1 MPRESEKTC
10 QVFPVKMNPFPSKKF
25 QYQRFDQFFHKISRK
40 VRNTK
45 IFFIK
50 KCGNIFLQVI
60 LKSKDD
66 QVTVI
71 GAGVTLHE
79 ALAAAEQL
87 RKGDQIFFAIF
98 AVVKEI
104 TTS

>member
-1 MPRESEKTC
+1 MPSFSCKNKFPLEKNSSA
-10 QVFPVKMNPFPSKKF
+10 KDLI
-25 QYQRFDQFFHKISRK
+25 RFFNKISRK
-40 VRNTK
+40 VRNTEIYYGK
-45 IFFIK
+45 I
-50 KCGNIFLQVI
+50 CGNIFLQVI

-87 RKGDQIFFAIF
+87 RKGDQFFF
-98 AVVKEI
+98 FFLLPQQRNYYWL
-104 TTS
+104 T

>member
-1 MPRESEKTC
+1 M
-10 QVFPVKMNPFPSKKF
+10 V
-25 QYQRFDQFFHKISRK
+25 
-40 VRNTK
+40 
-45 IFFIK
+45 
-50 KCGNIFLQVI
+50 

-87 RKGDQIFFAIF
+87 RKGDLFFF
-98 AVVKEI
+98 FFFTLSF
-104 TTS
+104 TTAKKSILVNLTAHPLYWLNINYQNVTDSWSPAS

>member
-1 MPRESEKTC
+1 ME
-10 QVFPVKMNPFPSKKF
+10 
-25 QYQRFDQFFHKISRK
+25 
-40 VRNTK
+40 
-45 IFFIK
+45 
-50 KCGNIFLQVI
+50 KCGNTVLQVI

-87 RKGDQIFFAIF
+87 RKGDQIFFSF
-98 AVVKEI
+98 VFYHSKEI
-104 TTS
+104 TTG

>member
-1 MPRESEKTC
+1 MLKTYGH
-10 QVFPVKMNPFPSKKF
+10 V
-25 QYQRFDQFFHKISRK
+25 
-40 VRNTK
+40 
-45 IFFIK
+45 
-50 KCGNIFLQVI
+50 FLQLI

-87 RKGDQIFFAIF
+87 RKGGAFFLF
-98 AVVKEI
+98 VM
-104 TTS
+104 

>member
-1 MPRESEKTC
+1 MLKTHGD
-10 QVFPVKMNPFPSKKF
+10 F
-25 QYQRFDQFFHKISRK
+25 
-40 VRNTK
+40 
-45 IFFIK
+45 
-50 KCGNIFLQVI
+50 FLQVV

-87 RKGDQIFFAIF
+87 RKGGAFFLFVI
-98 AVVKEI
+98 
-104 TTS
+104 

>member
-1 MPRESEKTC
+1 M
-10 QVFPVKMNPFPSKKF
+10 
-25 QYQRFDQFFHKISRK
+25 
-40 VRNTK
+40 
-45 IFFIK
+45 
-50 KCGNIFLQVI
+50 QVI

-87 RKGDQIFFAIF
+87 RKGDQFFF
-98 AVVKEI
+98 FSFFYHSKEI
-104 TTS
+104 TTG

>member
-1 MPRESEKTC
+1 M
-10 QVFPVKMNPFPSKKF
+10 
-25 QYQRFDQFFHKISRK
+25 
-40 VRNTK
+40 
-45 IFFIK
+45 
-50 KCGNIFLQVI
+50 I

-87 RKGDQIFFAIF
+87 RKGDQFFF
-98 AVVKEI
+98 FFLLPQQRNYYWL
-104 TTS
+104 T

>member
-1 MPRESEKTC
+1 M
-10 QVFPVKMNPFPSKKF
+10 QLV
-25 QYQRFDQFFHKISRK
+25 
-40 VRNTK
+40 
-45 IFFIK
+45 
-50 KCGNIFLQVI
+50 

-87 RKGDQIFFAIF
+87 RKGDQIMGLAFFLSFNTAKKSMPLSLT
-98 AVVKEI
+98 AHPLCR
-104 TTS
+104 

>member
-1 MPRESEKTC
+1 ME
-10 QVFPVKMNPFPSKKF
+10 
-25 QYQRFDQFFHKISRK
+25 
-40 VRNTK
+40 
-45 IFFIK
+45 
-50 KCGNIFLQVI
+50 KCGNTVLQVI

-87 RKGDQIFFAIF
+87 RKGDQIFFF
-98 AVVKEI
+98 LYLLPQQRNYYWL
-104 TTS
+104 T